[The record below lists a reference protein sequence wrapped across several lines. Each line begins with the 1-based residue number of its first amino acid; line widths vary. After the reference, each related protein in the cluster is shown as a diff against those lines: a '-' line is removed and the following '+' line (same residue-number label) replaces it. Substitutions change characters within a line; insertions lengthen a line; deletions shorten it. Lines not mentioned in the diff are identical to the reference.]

1 MATSEEAF
9 SFPRLGAQIFLVL
22 LVFIVVLSDP
32 RNPAFAAVGLAS
44 GALLLLAAVDTI
56 REHLLYP
63 VAFGAVI
70 ALAGI
75 VGIVINGLG
84 FFVALL
90 VLGGVGLGTEW
101 VYQRYEQ
108 RF

>member
-1 MATSEEAF
+1 MATSADEF
-9 SFPRLGAQIFLVL
+9 SFSRLGVQIVLVL

-44 GALLLLAAVDTI
+44 GLLLLLAALDTV

-70 ALAGI
+70 VAAGV
-75 VGIVINGLG
+75 VGIAINGLG

-90 VLGGVGLGTEW
+90 VLGGVGLVAEW
-101 VYQRYEQ
+101 GYRHYEQ
-108 RF
+108 A